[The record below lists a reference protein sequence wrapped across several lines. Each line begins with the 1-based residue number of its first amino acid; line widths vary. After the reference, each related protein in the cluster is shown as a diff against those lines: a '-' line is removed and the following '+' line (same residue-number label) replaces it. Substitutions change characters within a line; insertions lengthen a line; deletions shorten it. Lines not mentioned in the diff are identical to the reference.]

1 MRVDAERR
9 MNEDGNSAMAYVVV
23 LSPPFDQLLRYH
35 ISETEQEATRC
46 ALCQHWPSDE
56 CGTVKTKRVMLSSF
70 PASSVATHLYARSR
84 EAIIA
89 EEVAASAQSV
99 AQSRSAT
106 LAFAGDHH
114 T

>member
-1 MRVDAERR
+1 MHADAERR
-9 MNEDGNSAMAYVVV
+9 VNEDGKSVMAYVVV

-35 ISETEQEATRC
+35 ISEAEQEATRC

-56 CGTVKTKRVMLSSF
+56 CGTVKTRRVVLPSF

-89 EEVAASAQSV
+89 EVAASVQSV

-106 LAFAGDHH
+106 FAGDHH